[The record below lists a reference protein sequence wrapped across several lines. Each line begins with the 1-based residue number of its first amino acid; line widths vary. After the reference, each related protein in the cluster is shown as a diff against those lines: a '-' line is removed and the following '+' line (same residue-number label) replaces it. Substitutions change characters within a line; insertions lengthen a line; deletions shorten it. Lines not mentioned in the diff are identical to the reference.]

1 MTLYVTGMTSTRDIL
16 SWIYHQHYPCNLW
29 KLKWSRL
36 VTRERASNKKEKKEE
51 KKIQNEIWIENIFF
65 ETRLS
70 NVDEFFWE
78 NK

>member
-1 MTLYVTGMTSTRDIL
+1 M
-16 SWIYHQHYPCNLW
+16 
-29 KLKWSRL
+29 
-36 VTRERASNKKEKKEE
+36 TRERASNKKEKKEE